1 MSVGP
6 VIFQY
11 GAEVSSPAPEATSQG
26 LLMLAGQ
33 ISGIIFIFGM
43 DFFRTA
49 SGSMTPF
56 LWVLIA
62 LAVLNIVFA
71 LMLKE
76 SDDCGGGSLG
86 RLNTDGLK
94 QGVVIQI

>member
-1 MSVGP
+1 
-6 VIFQY
+6 
-11 GAEVSSPAPEATSQG
+11 
-26 LLMLAGQ
+26 MLAGQ

-56 LWVLIA
+56 LVVLIG
-62 LAVLNIVFA
+62 LAALNIVFS

-76 SDDCGGGSLG
+76 SLMIGAVDERPAADHS
-86 RLNTDGLK
+86 DG
-94 QGVVIQI
+94 